1 MFLSQQHKQDCLL
14 PVDLFFFFGLYG
26 GFFFLIKNHQQGSL
40 GGWTEQRFHRLEGN
54 HINYLGGIEIGIGG
68 IGFTGLSQ
76 PAASRFASRFWH
88 KSLAKKASSRASH
101 LVVNTWEREEGTR
114 RKRGAVRKS
123 KSSVFSKAFG
133 KKNTIST
140 YTACNT
146 TFVSKIVKVVMK

>member
-14 PVDLFFFFGLYG
+14 PVDLFFFWPLWWI
-26 GFFFLIKNHQQGSL
+26 FFKIKNHQQGSL
-40 GGWTEQRFHRLEGN
+40 GGWTEQGFHRLEGN

-76 PAASRFASRFWH
+76 PAAPRFGSRFWH

-114 RKRGAVRKS
+114 RERGAVRKS

-133 KKNTIST
+133 KKHRI
-140 YTACNT
+140 YIYCL
-146 TFVSKIVKVVMK
+146 